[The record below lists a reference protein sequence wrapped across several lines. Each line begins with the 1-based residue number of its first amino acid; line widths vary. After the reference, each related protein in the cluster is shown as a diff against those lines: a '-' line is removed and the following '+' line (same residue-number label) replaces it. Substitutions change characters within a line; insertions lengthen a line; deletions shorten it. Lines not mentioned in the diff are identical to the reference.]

1 MYFLRVQVFSVPDST
16 YPLRPRA
23 VQSPDLILG
32 NRPVLEPDQ
41 VTLVRSIQAMGS
53 QMPIE
58 LMSGAVLSPVDLV
71 GVSVEHKTA
80 EMDRHLTVV

>member
-1 MYFLRVQVFSVPDST
+1 
-16 YPLRPRA
+16 
-23 VQSPDLILG
+23 
-32 NRPVLEPDQ
+32 
-41 VTLVRSIQAMGS
+41 
-53 QMPIE
+53 MPIE